1 MISFESVSFFYSNK
15 EILQNINFNLSENEN
30 ITILGE
36 NGAGKST
43 IAKLMTGLLESN
55 GNIKIF
61 DEEITKIPHKKRAAR
76 INYIPAKLDV
86 FDDSITLNEY
96 ILLGLYPYKNRFEV
110 YDTKELENAHY
121 LLKKL
126 ALFNEKDKPITL
138 LSSGQKQ
145 LAMIIQALIQNSH
158 ITIFDEPISN
168 LDPLNTKK
176 IFDILKSCEY
186 FKTKIVITHDM
197 NFAYNLGYKIL
208 YLKDKKIVFF
218 GECAEFFSK
227 EKLVEFFDDS
237 IIKTDEGIL
246 VRYA

>member
-1 MISFESVSFFYSNK
+1 MISFENISFFYSGK
-15 EILQNINFNLSENEN
+15 TILEDINFALNENEN

-43 IAKLMTGLLESN
+43 IARLMTGLLESN
-55 GNIKIF
+55 GKIKIF
-61 DEEITKIPHKKRAAR
+61 DEEIATIHAKKRAAL
-76 INYIPAKLDV
+76 INYIPAKLDI

-96 ILLGLYPYKNRFEV
+96 ILLGLYPYKNRFEA
-110 YDTKELENAHY
+110 YNTKELENAHG

-145 LAMIIQALIQNSH
+145 LAMITQALIQNSH

-176 IFDILKSCEY
+176 IFDILKNREY
-186 FKTKIVITHDM
+186 FKTKIIITHDM

-208 YLKDKKIVFF
+208 YLKERKILFF

-227 EKLVEFFDDS
+227 EKLFEFFEDS
-237 IIKTDEGIL
+237 IIKTDKGIL

>member
-1 MISFESVSFFYSNK
+1 MISFEKVSFFYSNK
-15 EILQNINFNLSENEN
+15 EILQNINFSLNENEN

-43 IAKLMTGLLESN
+43 IARLMTGLLESN
-55 GNIKIF
+55 GNIRIF
-61 DEEITKIPHKKRAAR
+61 DENITTIPHKKRAAL
-76 INYIPAKLDV
+76 INYIPAKLDI

-96 ILLGLYPYKNRFEV
+96 ILLGLYPYKNRFEAC
-110 YDTKELENAHY
+110 DTKELENAHY

-126 ALFNEKDKPITL
+126 GLFNEKDKPTTL

-145 LAMIIQALIQNSH
+145 LAMIIQALIQNSR
-158 ITIFDEPISN
+158 ITIFDEPVSN

-176 IFDILKSCEY
+176 IFDILKNCEY

-197 NFAYNLGYKIL
+197 NFAYNLGHKIL
-208 YLKDKKIVFF
+208 YLKDKKIAFF
-218 GECAEFFSK
+218 GNSIEFFSK
-227 EKLVEFFDDS
+227 EKLFELFEDS
-237 IIKTDEGIL
+237 IIKTDDGIL